1 MKIQAIIPAA
11 GSGVR
16 LKSDV
21 PKPFIELNGKPMIV
35 HTLSIF
41 ERCQHVASVVLVV
54 PQDHMAE
61 FEKLVGTHKLHK
73 VIRIVAGGDTRQ
85 VSVYNGL
92 QVVDHDT
99 DIVLVHD
106 GARPLAEATLIDRI
120 LSQAG
125 NEQALVIGVPLKPTV
140 KRIDPEAMLVKE
152 TIARHNLWEIQTPQ
166 IFRKEI
172 LLKAHEANVAK
183 EATDDAMLVEK
194 MGVKVRIIEGS
205 YDNIKVTTPEDV
217 ALAEFYLNRKKA

>member
-11 GSGVR
+11 GAGRR
-16 LKSDV
+16 LKTSV
-21 PKPFIELNGKPMIV
+21 PKPFIEINDKPMIV

-41 ERCQHVASVVLVV
+41 ERCQQVSSVVLVV
-54 PQDHMAE
+54 PQDQMAE
-61 FEKLVGTHKLHK
+61 FEKLISAHKLHK
-73 VIRIVAGGDTRQ
+73 VIRIVAGGDTRRK
-85 VSVYNGL
+85 SVYNGL
-92 QVVDHDT
+92 QVIDHDT

-106 GARPLAEATLIDRI
+106 GARPLADAGLIDRV
-120 LSQAG
+120 LSSSL
-125 NEQALVIGVPLKPTV
+125 NENAVVIGVPLKPTV

-166 IFRKEI
+166 IFKKDI
-172 LLKAHEANVAK
+172 LIKAHEQNGSS

-194 MGVKVRIIEGS
+194 LGIKVRIVEGS

-217 ALAEFYLNRKKA
+217 ALAEFFMNRKKE